1 MMGGQSGSKR
11 EGERG
16 IINESNP
23 AERERERES
32 DRQGEGLVGKCPAD

>member
-1 MMGGQSGSKR
+1 MGGQRGSKG
-11 EGERG
+11 EGERE

-23 AERERERES
+23 AERES

>member
-11 EGERG
+11 EGERE

-23 AERERERES
+23 AERERES